1 VILVVRIANNLL
13 ANRRKIVMSHVRLI
27 SAPPN
32 ARTPSSTTQANAV
45 QKYVTMPVQK
55 TVKLLAAGVNLTAV
69 TKNVQIHA
77 VMTAKT
83 QIAPTRRT
91 VISLVKKI
99 VALKNARILSTT
111 TTLSAA
117 LRCVSSTHVLKSA
130 RILDAFPK
138 LIAVKRHVAI
148 HAVLSA
154 NNLLA
159 QRRSPAQMIV
169 MKTHAQ
175 INARLLITTMRA
187 SAVQRFAS

>member
-27 SAPPN
+27 NAPPN
-32 ARTPSSTTQANAV
+32 VRTPSSTTQANAV

-138 LIAVKRHVAI
+138 LSAVKRHVAI